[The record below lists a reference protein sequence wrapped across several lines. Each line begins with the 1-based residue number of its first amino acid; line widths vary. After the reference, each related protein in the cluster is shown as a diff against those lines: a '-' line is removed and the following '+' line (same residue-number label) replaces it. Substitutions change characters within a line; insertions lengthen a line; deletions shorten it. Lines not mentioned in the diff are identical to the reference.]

1 MAAALQER
9 SFSLSNARGDAV
21 HGDLRFVDD
30 GAPKPVVVFCH
41 GFKGFKDWGPFPT
54 WGRRLANAG
63 FASVL
68 FNFSHNGVHPDA
80 PTEFTQP
87 DRFAQNTFTRE
98 LDDLTAVLDAVDDG
112 TLEAPFETEGLG
124 LMGHSRG
131 GGTAILQ
138 AARDPRV
145 EALVTW
151 SAVSSFIDRFTDDQI
166 EDWETQGYTTVLNS
180 RTGQTMRLNRV
191 LYDDA
196 LAHADAL
203 DIQAAA
209 AEIDVPVA
217 HRPRRRRRSRALRR
231 GRSARRCRDGRRAVH
246 RAGRAHLRRA
256 APVQR
261 HTAHVS
267 RRRLGPHAA
276 LLPRPPEGGGGVVKR
291 KTIELSQKQKA
302 PNALGRNA
310 LGALK
315 GGDAGSRTRVR
326 IAAPMS
332 LYLHSGSIL
341 SRVRLK
347 PTHEARRTHRLI
359 KFCRHACSRNA
370 RD

>member
-98 LDDLTAVLDAVDDG
+98 LDDLTAVLDAMDDG

-209 AEIDVPVA
+209 AEIDAPWLIVHAQDDEAVPFA
-217 HRPRRRRRSRALRR
+217 EAEALDDAAMGAELFTAR
-231 GRSARRCRDGRRAVH
+231 GGHTFGGQHPFSGTPPTSLADVWDRTLHFFRVH
-246 RAGRAHLRRA
+246 
-256 APVQR
+256 
-261 HTAHVS
+261 
-267 RRRLGPHAA
+267 
-276 LLPRPPEGGGGVVKR
+276 
-291 KTIELSQKQKA
+291 
-302 PNALGRNA
+302 
-310 LGALK
+310 LK
-315 GGDAGSRTRVR
+315 GE
-326 IAAPMS
+326 AAW
-332 LYLHSGSIL
+332 
-341 SRVRLK
+341 
-347 PTHEARRTHRLI
+347 
-359 KFCRHACSRNA
+359 
-370 RD
+370 

>member
-21 HGDLRFVDD
+21 HGDLRFVND
-30 GAPKPVVVFCH
+30 GAPKPIVIFCH
-41 GFKGFKDWGPFPT
+41 GFKGFKDWGPFPM
-54 WGRRLANAG
+54 WGRRLAKAG
-63 FASVL
+63 FGSIL

-98 LDDLTAVLDAVDDG
+98 LDDLTAVLDAVDGG
-112 TLEAPFETEGLG
+112 TLEAPFGTEGLG

-138 AARDPRV
+138 AARNPRV
-145 EALVTW
+145 GALVTW

-166 EDWETQGYTTVLNS
+166 EDWETQGYTTILNS

-209 AEIDVPVA
+209 AEIDAPWLIVHAEDDEAVPFA
-217 HRPRRRRRSRALRR
+217 EAEALDDAAMGAERFTAQGGHTFGGQHPFSGTPPTSLADVWDR
-231 GRSARRCRDGRRAVH
+231 TLHFFRVH
-246 RAGRAHLRRA
+246 
-256 APVQR
+256 
-261 HTAHVS
+261 
-267 RRRLGPHAA
+267 
-276 LLPRPPEGGGGVVKR
+276 
-291 KTIELSQKQKA
+291 
-302 PNALGRNA
+302 
-310 LGALK
+310 LK
-315 GGDAGSRTRVR
+315 GE
-326 IAAPMS
+326 AAW
-332 LYLHSGSIL
+332 
-341 SRVRLK
+341 
-347 PTHEARRTHRLI
+347 
-359 KFCRHACSRNA
+359 
-370 RD
+370 